1 MLRSI
6 VATLWLFHALMA
18 DCLADD
24 RASALQTILE
34 TSLAELDAP
43 GISAAVIFP
52 DSELWVGTAGKA
64 AEGVAV
70 SSDMVFEVGSITKL
84 YTAATVLV
92 LADQGLIEL
101 DERLAR
107 WLPDFRESDQVTV
120 RQLLQHTSGLYNVH
134 DDPEFMPQLFMDPT
148 RRWQVEEVLE
158 LVREPYFPA
167 GQGWHYSNTNYLL
180 LGLIIEKAS
189 GQSVAEAMREL
200 LFEPLDLQSTWFAA
214 DERVTG
220 PRAHAF
226 MDFTGDD
233 IADDITAMMPD
244 TAFLTAHSSAG
255 AIMASSADV
264 ARFIQALFTGRLLS
278 AAMQAELLS
287 FVDRPDGKQYG
298 LGVLREQFDG
308 TTVFGHRGNSI
319 GFSAVAWHAPELDIS
334 VSILAN
340 VHAMVI
346 HPADHRLL
354 LAARGDT
361 RRLQAAETGPLSQA
375 RASLDSEDYEA
386 VIRSLEPEVA
396 ANPDNR
402 QALIMLSRAYI
413 SSLSARSPVRTYRRS
428 QALIE
433 HLNHAIELEPGDSE
447 PYWLLMNFYLQ
458 APAMV
463 GGDRDK
469 ALSIAESLVEIDRE
483 WGYRSLERYY
493 RQTRQQAKA
502 DHYAELLAGATE
514 SQNND

>member
-1 MLRSI
+1 MFRSI
-6 VATLWLFHALMA
+6 LTTLCMLFATSSY
-18 DCLADD
+18 CLADD
-24 RASALQTILE
+24 RVSALQTILE

-43 GISAAVIFP
+43 GISAAVMLP
-52 DSELWVGTAGKA
+52 DSSLWTGTAGTA
-64 AEGVAV
+64 AEGVPV
-70 SSDMVFEVGSITKL
+70 ISDMVFEVGSITKL

-92 LADQGLIEL
+92 LADQGLVEL
-101 DERLAR
+101 DGRLDR
-107 WLPDFRESDQVTV
+107 WLPDFSGSDQLTV
-120 RQLLQHTSGLYNVH
+120 RQLLQHTSGLHNFH

-158 LVREPYFPA
+158 YMQEPYFPP

-180 LGLIIEKAS
+180 LGLVIEKAS
-189 GQSVAEAMREL
+189 GQSVADAMREL
-200 LFEPLDLQSTWFAA
+200 VFEPLGLQHTWFAA
-214 DERVTG
+214 EESISG

-233 IADDITAMMPD
+233 ITDDITAMMPS
-244 TAFLTAHSSAG
+244 TAFMTAHFSAG

-264 ARFIQALFTGRLLS
+264 ARFVQALFTGQLLS
-278 AAMQAELLS
+278 DAMQAELLS

-298 LGVLREQFDG
+298 LGVLREQFDEII
-308 TTVFGHRGNSI
+308 VYGHRGNSI
-319 GFSAVAWHAPELDIS
+319 GFSAAAWHAPELGIS

-340 VHAMVI
+340 VHAVVI

-354 LAARGDT
+354 LAAQGDT
-361 RRLQAAETGPLSQA
+361 SHSEGAESDPMSQA
-375 RASLDSEDYEA
+375 RDRLDSEDYEA

-402 QALIMLSRAYI
+402 QALILLSRAYI

-428 QALIE
+428 QALVE
-433 HLNHAIELEPGDSE
+433 HLNHAIELDPGDSE

-469 ALSIAESLVEIDRE
+469 ALNIAESLVEIDRE
-483 WGYRSLERYY
+483 WGYRSLERFY
-493 RQTRQQAKA
+493 RHTRQNAKA
-502 DHYAELLAGATE
+502 DHYAELLAALDG
-514 SQNND
+514 